1 MKRIVIFI
9 SSLSLAFSCAN
20 EIVVPL
26 PDEGVNIS
34 YTDHPKNNEYQNSL
48 DDYRSTTNSPGSILL
63 VYKPTEDLWIGNS
76 GKSNIEHNRSIN
88 TTSQF
93 RTGSV
98 TKMFTAVVIL
108 KLVEQGK
115 LSLEDKLAELRPSVK
130 GKIPQA
136 EKITV
141 RYLLAH
147 LSGIIDPPNESLRYQ
162 ADIINNPT
170 DMYSMSLSET
180 LEKYVYGKDL
190 HFSPGT
196 GYSYSNTNY
205 WLLGDIAERITG
217 KSLQLLMD
225 ELIFTPLQLTHTYI
239 ERRDDRNVTR
249 GYADLYGN
257 GVLMDVSLWDK
268 AEGDG
273 EADGGLISTAEDL
286 YKFMDG
292 LFSGALVSSG
302 TLQEMKKIQLTT
314 CNTPDCE
321 YGLGLEIWRTDAG
334 IAYGHNG
341 GLVGIEANV
350 LYYESNGGISVLYKN
365 NGNGSDKNWLN
376 QIMK

>member
-1 MKRIVIFI
+1 MKRIIILF
-9 SSLSLAFSCAN
+9 SLSIAFACSN
-20 EIVVPL
+20 EIVVPI
-26 PDEGVNIS
+26 PDAVENIS
-34 YTDHPKNNEYQNSL
+34 YANHPKNIEYQKAL
-48 DDYRSTTNSPGSILL
+48 DDYRDNSNSPGSIML
-63 VYKPTEDLWIGNS
+63 VYKPTEDVWIGNS
-76 GKSNIEHNRSIN
+76 GKSNLEHNKSIL

-108 KLVEQGK
+108 KLVEQGR
-115 LSLEDKLAELRPSVK
+115 LSLEDKLSDLLPSVN

-141 RYLLAH
+141 RHLLAH

-162 ADIINNPT
+162 ADIINNPIA
-170 DMYSMSLSET
+170 MYTMTLDET
-180 LEKYVYGKDL
+180 LVTYVYGKDL
-190 HFSPGT
+190 NFTPGSS
-196 GYSYSNTNY
+196 YSYSNTNY
-205 WLLGDIAERITG
+205 WLLGTIAEAITG
-217 KSLQLLMD
+217 KSLQPLMD
-225 ELIFTPLQLTHTYI
+225 ELIFTPLQLTNTYI
-239 ERRDDRNVTR
+239 EKRDDRNVTR

-257 GVLMDVSLWDK
+257 RVLLDVSLWDK

-286 YKFMDG
+286 FKFMDG
-292 LFSGALVSSG
+292 LFGGKLISAS
-302 TLQEMKKIQLTT
+302 TLDEMKKIQLPT
-314 CNTPDCE
+314 CNTPYCE

-334 IAYGHNG
+334 TAYGHNG

-350 LYYESNGGISVLYKN
+350 LYYENNGGISVLYKN
-365 NGNGSDKNWLN
+365 NGNGSDKSWLD